1 MYENGRG
8 GLAQDDV
15 QAVYWFRKAA
25 DQGNAVAQYYLGVAY
40 ARGQGV
46 AQDDAQAVFWFRK
59 AAEQGDPDA
68 KAFLNDFAAQS
79 TVVGWGNK

>member
-1 MYENGRG
+1 MYKR
-8 GLAQDDV
+8 Q
-15 QAVYWFRKAA
+15 
-25 DQGNAVAQYYLGVAY
+25 
-40 ARGQGV
+40 
-46 AQDDAQAVFWFRK
+46 AQDDAQAVFWFQKAADQGNADAQYSLGVAYAKGLGVEQDYRQAIYWLRQ